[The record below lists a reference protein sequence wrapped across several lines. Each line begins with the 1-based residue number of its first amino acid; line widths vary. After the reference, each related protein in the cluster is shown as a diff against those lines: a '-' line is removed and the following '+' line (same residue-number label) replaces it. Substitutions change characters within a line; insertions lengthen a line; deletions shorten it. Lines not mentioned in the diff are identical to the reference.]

1 MAIPDNQLF
10 PAAFLSL
17 LVENRLRYL
26 RTIIYLYKL
35 LPDDAE
41 DLLQEALA
49 RFCSAAA
56 RNTKCIAEL
65 SSAAP
70 TAACKDFERLL
81 WRIIE
86 NCFIDGARKRQRRPE
101 ELLESRME
109 EAISEE
115 QFGESPLPSP
125 EEQAVANEYE
135 TVLPGFFRKLAQMET
150 TSDAQLHEALAA
162 SAGTFQFGHSMFEQ
176 FLFMCAFF
184 SRQSQKLGFPPHGE
198 IKRDLCKRLK
208 LQPPALDVRVCR
220 MRPKWVAATHHAF
233 AH

>member
-1 MAIPDNQLF
+1 VAIPNNELF

-17 LVENRLRYL
+17 LDENRLRYL
-26 RTIIYLYKL
+26 RTITYLYKL
-35 LPDDAE
+35 APDDAE

-56 RNTKCIAEL
+56 RNTKCMAEL
-65 SSAAP
+65 MDADPADAS
-70 TAACKDFERLL
+70 KDFERLL

-86 NCFIDGARKRQRRPE
+86 NCFIDSTRKRQRRPE
-101 ELLESRME
+101 ELLESRMD

-125 EEQAVANEYE
+125 LEEAVANEYE
-135 TVLPGFFRKLAQMET
+135 TVLPEFFRHLAKMET
-150 TSDAQLHEALAA
+150 TSDAQLHQALAA
-162 SAGTFQFGHSMFEQ
+162 SAGTFHYSHSVFEQ

-184 SRQSQKLGFPPHGE
+184 SKQSQKLGFPSHGE
-198 IKRDLCKRLK
+198 IKRDLCQRLK

-220 MRPKWVAATHHAF
+220 MRPKWVAATQHAF
-233 AH
+233 IH